1 MIHIN
6 ARSGCYVIFH
16 VCFAMRQMTADME
29 NSSGMAMSKDW
40 IEKLKKRLPPR
51 LGHAISDAEQA
62 IDSLTLHVHLSRWHP
77 ISTAP
82 FNQDLELRVVEAEKI
97 ATLKFPCRQTNTGE
111 WINTDLGL
119 PVKIQPVEWRVWQ
132 HRQSPH
138 PHHSRVQIDDKSAL
152 MHTHDH
158 SAKPVRK

>member
-1 MIHIN
+1 
-6 ARSGCYVIFH
+6 
-16 VCFAMRQMTADME
+16 MRQMTADME
-29 NSSGMAMSKDW
+29 NSGGMVMSKDW
-40 IEKLKKRLPPR
+40 IENLKKHLPPR

-62 IDSLTLHVHLSRWHP
+62 IDNLTLHVHLSRWHP

-97 ATLKFPCRQTNTGE
+97 VTLKFPCRQTNTGE

-152 MHTHDH
+152 THDH
-158 SAKPVRK
+158 SAKPERK

>member
-1 MIHIN
+1 M
-6 ARSGCYVIFH
+6 
-16 VCFAMRQMTADME
+16 
-29 NSSGMAMSKDW
+29 
-40 IEKLKKRLPPR
+40 
-51 LGHAISDAEQA
+51 ISDAEQA
-62 IDSLTLHVHLSRWHP
+62 IDNLTLHVHLSRWHP

-97 ATLKFPCRQTNTGE
+97 VTLEFPCRQTNTGE